1 MNPVEGLEKQTWF
14 EKMKLI
20 LSIMV
25 KLSSLIFYNDEY
37 KQHRYY

>member
-1 MNPVEGLEKQTWF
+1 MNPVESLEKQTWF

-25 KLSSLIFYNDEY
+25 KLPSLIFYNDEY